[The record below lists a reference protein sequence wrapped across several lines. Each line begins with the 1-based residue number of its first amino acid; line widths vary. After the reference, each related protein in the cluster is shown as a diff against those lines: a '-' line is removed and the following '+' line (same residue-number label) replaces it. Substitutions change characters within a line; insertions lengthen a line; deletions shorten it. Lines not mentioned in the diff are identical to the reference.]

1 MAMRDLWKKTMVSLG
16 LADGDEEFDEELEA
30 PARRESP
37 AVRTLGSVER
47 PRDDRH
53 PSGRGAQL
61 RSVPQ
66 APPRQVH
73 VVEPRRYD
81 EVQDLADRFKSGV
94 PVIVNFKMTD
104 DKNASKILQFA
115 SGLAYG
121 LNGRIQRVGDGVY
134 LLTPFNMEV
143 SADEKR
149 RLAEHGLFGFGDL

>member
-16 LADGDEEFDEELEA
+16 LADGEEEFDEAFDQA
-30 PARRESP
+30 PRREASS
-37 AVRTLGSVER
+37 VRTLGAAER
-47 PRDDRH
+47 ARDDRH
-53 PSGRGAQL
+53 PAGRGSL

-94 PVIVNFKMTD
+94 PIIVNMKMTD
-104 DKNASKILQFA
+104 ERSSAKILQFA

-121 LNGRIQRVGDGVY
+121 LNGRIQRVGDGVF
-134 LLTPFNMEV
+134 LLTPFNMDV

-149 RLAEHGLFGFGDL
+149 RLAEHGLFGFGEV

>member
-16 LADGDEEFDEELEA
+16 LADGEEEFDEAFEQA
-30 PARRESP
+30 PRRESP
-37 AVRTLGSVER
+37 SVRTLGSVER
-47 PRDDRH
+47 SREDHH
-53 PSGRGAQL
+53 PAGRGAL

-66 APPRQVH
+66 TPPRQVH

-94 PVIVNFKMTD
+94 PIIVNMKMTD
-104 DKNASKILQFA
+104 ERNSAKILQFA

-121 LNGRIQRVGDGVY
+121 LNGRIQRVGDGVF

-149 RLAEHGLFGFGDL
+149 RLAEHGLFGFGEV

>member
-16 LADGDEEFDEELEA
+16 LADGEEEFDETFDDA
-30 PARRESP
+30 PRRETPS
-37 AVRTLGSVER
+37 VRTLGAVER
-47 PRDDRH
+47 QRDDRH
-53 PSGRGAQL
+53 PAGRASL

-66 APPRQVH
+66 SPPRQVH

-94 PVIVNFKMTD
+94 PVILNMKMTD
-104 DKNASKILQFA
+104 ERNAAKILQFA

-121 LNGRIQRVGDGVY
+121 LNGRIQRVGDGVF

-149 RLAEHGLFGFGDL
+149 RLAEHGLFGFGEL

>member
-16 LADGDEEFDEELEA
+16 LADGEEEFDEELDA
-30 PARRESP
+30 PRRESP
-37 AVRTLGSVER
+37 SVRPIGAAAER
-47 PRDDRH
+47 SRDDRH
-53 PSGRGAQL
+53 PSGRGSL

-104 DKNASKILQFA
+104 ERQSSKILQFA
-115 SGLAYG
+115 SGLTYA

-149 RLAEHGLFGFGDL
+149 RLAEHGLFGFGDI

>member
-16 LADGDEEFDEELEA
+16 LADGDEEFDEELDV
-30 PARRESP
+30 PARANSS
-37 AVRTLGSVER
+37 AVRTIGAAER
-47 PRDDRH
+47 ARDDRH
-53 PSGRGAQL
+53 PSGRGPL
-61 RSVPQ
+61 RAVPQ

-104 DKNASKILQFA
+104 DKQASKILQFA